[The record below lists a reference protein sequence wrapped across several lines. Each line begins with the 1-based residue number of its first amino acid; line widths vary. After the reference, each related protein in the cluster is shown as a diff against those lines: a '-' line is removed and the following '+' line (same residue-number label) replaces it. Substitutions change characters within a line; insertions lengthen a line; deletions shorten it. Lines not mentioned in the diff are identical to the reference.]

1 MRLPR
6 QLRPRVVPGAAA
18 FTMVEI
24 AFSLA
29 IIGFALVAILKV
41 LPYGLTVQKE
51 NRQDT
56 VINHDAA
63 FWMDAIRSGPRFVGA
78 IPDLPL
84 YVARVLRVTT
94 QFSQSAAGGP
104 TGSGVI
110 VGQTNFSNFTTADT
124 PVIVGLLSTPTY
136 YTNNGFWYS
145 NYTIAYV
152 RGLTGSAVSQLPQ
165 TNVTIIESA
174 FSYTLTAGVRPV
186 KTAPSLPAGTNSLR
200 PNLQAALQEVLLN
213 FTWPVLPTGQTG
225 KYPYH
230 RPYREAVGGSLRQLP
245 GSADP
250 GAFAPMGLWQF
261 EVGSYGT
268 TTVGIPYLDP
278 AGNPFP

>member
-1 MRLPR
+1 MRLSR
-6 QLRPRVVPGAAA
+6 HLRPRGPSGAAA

-63 FWMDAIRSGPRFVGA
+63 FWMDAIRSGPKFAGA

-84 YVARVLRVTT
+84 YVIRVIRVTT
-94 QFSQSAAGGP
+94 QFSQPPGTAPAP
-104 TGSGVI
+104 TGVI
-110 VGQTNFSNFTTADT
+110 VGQTNYAGFTTNDT
-124 PVIVGLLSTPTY
+124 PVIIGLLSTPTW

-152 RGLTGSAVSQLPQ
+152 RGLTGAAVSQLPQ
-165 TNVTIIESA
+165 TNATIVDAA
-174 FSYTLTAGVRPV
+174 FSYTFTAAVRPV
-186 KTAPSLPAGTNSLR
+186 RTVPTFPPGPDLPGV
-200 PNLQAALQEVLLN
+200 LQDIHLN
-213 FTWPVLPTGQTG
+213 FIWPVLPNGLTG

-230 RPYREAVGGSLRQLP
+230 RPYREAFGGSLRQLP
-245 GSADP
+245 WSVANGSP
-250 GAFAPMGLWQF
+250 FLPMGLWQF
-261 EVGSYGT
+261 DAGSYGAS
-268 TTVGIPYLDP
+268 TVGIPYFDP
-278 AGNPFP
+278 LNNPLP